1 MISNMENNLSGY
13 IKDHEHYL
21 PVRVYY
27 SDTDMG
33 GVVYHSRYLDM
44 AEHGRTELLRCLGGH
59 QKELLSEQNMIFVV
73 KSLFIDYKRPA
84 LMDDLLL
91 VVTTV
96 TKCERFT
103 LVFHQEICRGGEVLA
118 TLDVKAG
125 SISGETGRP
134 VPMPEEIKTELHVVQ
149 PV

>member
-1 MISNMENNLSGY
+1 MENNLSGY
-13 IKDHEHYL
+13 IKDHEHHL

-59 QKELLSEQNMIFVV
+59 QKELLTEQNLIFIV
-73 KSLFIDYKRPA
+73 KNLFIDYKIPGK
-84 LMDDLLL
+84 MDDFLH

-103 LVFHQEICRGGEVLA
+103 IVFHQDIKRGDEILA

-125 SISGETGRP
+125 SISPVTGRP
-134 VPMPEEIKTELHVVQ
+134 VPMPDVVKTELFEVQ
-149 PV
+149 SQK

>member
-1 MISNMENNLSGY
+1 MLTMENTISGY
-13 IKDHEHYL
+13 IENHAHYL

-59 QKELLSEQNMIFVV
+59 QKDLLSEDKIIFVV
-73 KSLFIDYKRPA
+73 KSLFIDYKCPGK
-84 LMDDLLL
+84 MDDFLQ

-103 LVFHQEICRGGEVLA
+103 IVFHQEICRGDEVLA
-118 TLDVKAG
+118 SLDVKAG

-134 VPMPEEIKTELHVVQ
+134 VPMPDVVKTELFQLSHSG
-149 PV
+149 

>member
-1 MISNMENNLSGY
+1 MENNLSGY
-13 IKDHEHYL
+13 IKDHEHHL

-59 QKELLSEQNMIFVV
+59 QKDLVEEQDMIFVV
-73 KSLFIDYKRPA
+73 KSLFIDYKKPA

-96 TKCERFT
+96 TKCERFK
-103 LVFHQEICRGGEVLA
+103 LIFHQEICRGEEVLS

-125 SISGETGRP
+125 SISKESGRP
-134 VPMPEEIKTELHVVQ
+134 VPMPDMVKTELLEVQ
-149 PV
+149 QVG